1 MRSVV
6 VNSRVVHAHG
16 DMRHTHILHTD
27 TPVSC
32 MYLKQGSTSTRI
44 NIKVPHGCCFRLASL
59 ELYDQ
64 PVRQSREHAGNRL
77 QLPRRAPLRGPTS
90 QLPNLGLHSM
100 EIPEPI
106 GLLRLDTAGHARA

>member
-1 MRSVV
+1 MHMVTC
-6 VNSRVVHAHG
+6 AT
-16 DMRHTHILHTD
+16 HTIC
-27 TPVSC
+27 TPTHLYSSKLYVLEARFYEYS
-32 MYLKQGSTSTRI
+32 YL